1 MMAMKS
7 AFRRSLTALLTG
19 TLLSAAHATEPAF
32 ATSWVKEHSTSVR
45 LIGGGADLGGGSPKL
60 VAGVEISLD
69 EGWKTY
75 WRNPG
80 SSGVPPRV
88 DWAGSENL
96 AEATLLF
103 PAPQRF
109 VDKDGDT
116 IGYKKTVV
124 LPVLVRP
131 RDPAK
136 PVVLK
141 LALEY
146 GVCREV
152 CIPVQPSFTLEL
164 PAGKFVGSAG
174 SQLLDAI
181 ARVPKDAKSR
191 RPIDPLLKSVTVELA
206 GDKPRIGIAAEF
218 PGGAKGADV
227 FLEAPDGL
235 WIPLAKLLPGSE
247 GAVRTFEVDL
257 TDGADIGDL
266 KGREIRVTLVSE
278 AGQSQTTFKLE

>member
-1 MMAMKS
+1 M
-7 AFRRSLTALLTG
+7 ALLTG
-19 TLLSAAHATEPAF
+19 TLLSAGQASEPVF
-32 ATSWVKEHSTSVR
+32 ATDWVKEHSTSVR
-45 LIGGGADLGGGSPKL
+45 LIAGDVDLGGGSPTL
-60 VAGVEISLD
+60 VAGVEIRLD

-109 VDKDGDT
+109 VDKEGDT

-152 CIPVQPSFTLEL
+152 CIPVQPNFTLEL
-164 PAGKFVGSAG
+164 PAGKSVGSAG
-174 SQLLDAI
+174 SQLFDAI
-181 ARVPKDAKSR
+181 ARVPRDAKSR
-191 RPIDPLLKSVTVELA
+191 QPGDPLLKSVTVELT

-218 PGGAKGADV
+218 PGGTKGADV

-235 WIPLAKLLPGSE
+235 WIPLAKLLPGGD

-278 AGQSQTTFKLE
+278 AGQTQTTFKLE

>member
-1 MMAMKS
+1 MA
-7 AFRRSLTALLTG
+7 
-19 TLLSAAHATEPAF
+19 LLSAALLSSAHASEPAF
-32 ATSWVKEHSTSVR
+32 ATNWVKEHSTSVR
-45 LIGGGADLGGGSPKL
+45 LIGGGADLGTGGPTL
-60 VAGVEISLD
+60 VAGVEIRLD
-69 EGWKTY
+69 DGWKTY

-109 VDKDGDT
+109 VDKEGDT
-116 IGYKKTVV
+116 IGYKKSVV
-124 LPVLVRP
+124 LPVIVRP

-152 CIPVQPSFTLEL
+152 CIPVQPNFTLQL
-164 PAGKFVGSAG
+164 PSAKSVGLAG
-174 SQLLDAI
+174 SELLGAI
-181 ARVPKDAKSR
+181 ARVPKDVKSR
-191 RPIDPLLKSVTVELA
+191 RPGDPLLKSVTIELT
-206 GDKPRIGIAAEF
+206 GPKPRIAIAAEF
-218 PGGAKGADV
+218 PGGAKGADM

-235 WIPLAKLLPGSE
+235 WVPLPKPMPGSE
-247 GAVRTFEVDL
+247 GAIRTFEVDL

-278 AGQSQTTFKLE
+278 AGQSQATFKLE